1 MKDGNIKT
9 GAQTLFNL
17 KTFWRL
23 DVFQVDA
30 TEGRGNSLNK
40 VNDFIGGTRINADWK
55 TINAAEL
62 FKQQGFTFHHGHR
75 AFGTDIA

>member
-40 VNDFIGGTRINADWK
+40 VNDFISGSRINADRK

-62 FKQQGFTFHHGHR
+62 FKQ
-75 AFGTDIA
+75 